1 MFPIFATRIV
11 KVTKLIDIANELNIS
26 PSTVSKG
33 LNDKGRM
40 SPELREKIKDTAEKM
55 QYHPNEFARSLKTNS
70 TTMIGVILP
79 DISNIFY
86 GKMLKGINYTARQH
100 GYSVI
105 FCDSGENLDHEKSY
119 YEFLNEKNVCGKIIA
134 TAGINR
140 IYDNS
145 PVGENIVFVDGMPSK
160 DIRHSFISIDNYEAA
175 RELTEYVLSKGYRE
189 INMICGPS
197 VDTITKDRVRGF
209 IDVMKSHGLTDSYKV
224 FECEHSYDGGKKT
237 VQEILNGYKPEAIIT
252 ENNFLA
258 YGALSAI
265 RANGLSVPDDIAV
278 ACFDGLDDFDTM
290 FIDLTAVNQPIE
302 QIGRKAAEIVIARN
316 EDPVSCADHTR
327 VLLDYTLYKG
337 NSI

>member
-1 MFPIFATRIV
+1 M
-11 KVTKLIDIANELNIS
+11 TKLVDIANELNIS

-40 SPELREKIKDTAEKM
+40 SAKLRKKIKDTAERM

-86 GKMLKGINYTARQH
+86 GKLLKGIDNTARQR

-105 FCDSGENLDHEKSY
+105 YCDSGENLKHEKEY
-119 YEFLNEKNVCGKIIA
+119 YDFLSEKNVCGMIIA
-134 TAGINR
+134 TAGLND
-140 IYDNS
+140 IYDNAPEES
-145 PVGENIVFVDGMPSK
+145 NIVFVDGMPSA
-160 DIRHSFISIDNYEAA
+160 DIRHPFITIDNYVAA
-175 RELTEYVLSKGYRE
+175 IELTEYVLEKGYND
-189 INMICGPS
+189 IYMICGHS
-197 VDTITKDRVRGF
+197 VDTITKDRVLGF
-209 IDVMKSHGLTDSYKV
+209 KESLEKHGIKSKNRV
-224 FECEHSYDGGKKT
+224 IECEHSFDGGKKAM
-237 VQEILNGYKPEAIIT
+237 EELIKHHKPEAVIT

-265 RANGLSVPDDIAV
+265 RSSGFSVPDDIAV

-290 FIDLTAVNQPIE
+290 FIDLTAINQPIE
-302 QIGRKAAEIVIARN
+302 NIGRKAAEIVIERN
-316 EDPVSCADHTR
+316 EKQDFDKEISKI
-327 VLLDYTLYKG
+327 VLGYTLYKG